1 MSAHRPTG
9 RHPPIFVLFLW
20 LKSHYN
26 PSIIAIPFEGKLW
39 NVFPIC
45 LYKLVQIV
53 IWYFLHICSLIFYV
67 AFCYT
72 FVLQPLYSCVCSHV
86 WVCAHTHICLSS
98 IPVRLFKILFT
109 CTPLYSCSKTDSWC
123 FSSLLVNASLGS

>member
-26 PSIIAIPFEGKLW
+26 PSMSPFEGKLW

-86 WVCAHTHICLSS
+86 WVCARTHTHTYACQAYLC
-98 IPVRLFKILFT
+98 V
-109 CTPLYSCSKTDSWC
+109 CSKSC
-123 FSSLLVNASLGS
+123 LLVHPCIHAQKLIPDVFLVF